1 MTETQ
6 MTDEEFM
13 QFVIEN
19 KERIIELMKTVDST
33 SDNDLKD
40 YVKNTERKVKDR
52 AHQAKDKTEDFA
64 KDMYSAV
71 MNPDVHK
78 HFIRMGMEFFIG
90 LNELASRMPMPDSV
104 KQFKEDVS
112 TSTTEVRSEFCKNNK
127 DCPAKAKSN
136 LEKIELD

>member
-78 HFIRMGMEFFIG
+78 NFIRMGMEFFMG

-127 DCPAKAKSN
+127 DCPAKAKNN

>member
-19 KERIIELMKTVDST
+19 KEKIIELMKTVDST

-78 HFIRMGMEFFIG
+78 HFIRMGMEFFMG

>member
-1 MTETQ
+1 
-6 MTDEEFM
+6 
-13 QFVIEN
+13 
-19 KERIIELMKTVDST
+19 MKTVDST
-33 SDNDLKD
+33 SDNDHKD

-78 HFIRMGMEFFIG
+78 HFIRMAMEFFMG

>member
-64 KDMYSAV
+64 KDMYSAI

-78 HFIRMGMEFFIG
+78 HFIRMGMEFFMG

>member
-78 HFIRMGMEFFIG
+78 HFIRMGMEFFMG

>member
-6 MTDEEFM
+6 MTDEEFT

-78 HFIRMGMEFFIG
+78 HFIRMGMEFFMG

>member
-78 HFIRMGMEFFIG
+78 HFIRMGMEFFMG

-136 LEKIELD
+136 LEKIELY

>member
-78 HFIRMGMEFFIG
+78 HFIRMGMEFFMG
-90 LNELASRMPMPDSV
+90 LNELTSRMPMPDSV